1 VITLIHAGIIYVQ
14 LFDEQLLFN
23 LKYSFMAEIHVQ
35 AKKRSSAAWLWILI
49 SIIVI
54 AVIAF
59 LLIWNNRDTTT
70 NANPAQ
76 TSFIHYDTS
85 QAA

>member
-1 VITLIHAGIIYVQ
+1 
-14 LFDEQLLFN
+14 
-23 LKYSFMAEIHVQ
+23 MAEIHVQ

-59 LLIWNNRDTTT
+59 LLIWNNRDTAT
-70 NANPAQ
+70 NATPRQ
-76 TSFIHYDTS
+76 TSYVQYDLP

>member
-1 VITLIHAGIIYVQ
+1 
-14 LFDEQLLFN
+14 
-23 LKYSFMAEIHVQ
+23 MAEIHVQ
-35 AKKRSSAAWLWILI
+35 AKKRSSSAWLWILI

-59 LLIWNNRDTTT
+59 LLIWNNNPNVRDAVGKP
-70 NANPAQ
+70 NQ
-76 TSFIHYDTS
+76 TSFIQYESS